1 MKTLKIP
8 IPVTLIAI
16 SAVGLALAFSGSKG
30 PLFERGLLNAV
41 VSKDGAEGHENHDG
55 GEKHEHPGE
64 THKAGDGHDHDD
76 EEHGDSKDHDHDG
89 DDDHDDHRD
98 HKDHE
103 GHDHGDD
110 AGGALSR
117 DDHEGHAHDV
127 GERDGQKA
135 HDHDGTGAANAKSG
149 AKHEDHDDHDGHDAH
164 DGHDDHGGGVSLTE
178 SQMDAFD
185 VRMAAVS
192 GGPIAITI
200 ERPAE
205 VVYDEN
211 RLAHVVPRVGGIV
224 AAVNASEGDAVI
236 EGQVLAVLE
245 SRELADAKA
254 IYLASLERLELAE
267 DNYARAEALIDKRI
281 VSEKTFL
288 TAKTDFAEARI
299 NLRSARQK
307 LFALGVNKN
316 RLKEITEEA
325 DADLTQY
332 IMRAPLGGTVVRRH
346 LARGES
352 VDTDREAFIIADVST
367 VWVDIS
373 VYPHDRERV
382 KAGQA
387 VAILTES
394 GVEAEGTIAFVM
406 PFVSEET
413 RTANARVVLSNED
426 MRLRPGMFVTAA
438 IAVEEAPAKVRIP
451 ATALQT
457 HEGQDIVFV
466 RGEEGRF
473 TPRPVSIGRRNGHHA
488 EVVAGLEPGEAV
500 VTEGAF
506 IVKSQLAKSGF
517 DDGHNH

>member
-1 MKTLKIP
+1 MNTLKTALFVVP
-8 IPVTLIAI
+8 IA
-16 SAVGLALAFSGSKG
+16 AFAAGLALAFSGQK
-30 PLFERGLLNAV
+30 GLLLERERVNAV
-41 VSKDGAEGHENHDG
+41 VSKGGGEDHENHGG
-55 GEKHEHPGE
+55 GEKHG
-64 THKAGDGHDHDD
+64 HKN
-76 EEHGDSKDHDHDG
+76 E
-89 DDDHDDHRD
+89 DHDDHEGHD
-98 HKDHE
+98 EDD

-110 AGGALSR
+110 AVSTKGHDQGVE
-117 DDHEGHAHDV
+117 DD
-127 GERDGQKA
+127 GEHKD
-135 HDHDGTGAANAKSG
+135 HDHDGKSG
-149 AKHEDHDDHDGHDAH
+149 AHADSVENHEDHEDHDDH
-164 DGHDDHGGGVSLTE
+164 GGGIDLTAY
-178 SQMDAFD
+178 QMDAFD
-185 VRMAAVS
+185 VRMAEVS
-192 GGPIAITI
+192 GGPIATTI

-224 AAVNASEGDAVI
+224 ASVNASEGDVVA

-267 DNYARAEALIDKRI
+267 ENYARAEALIDKRI

-288 TAKTDFAEARI
+288 AAKTDFAEARI

-307 LFALGVNKN
+307 LFALGVDKD
-316 RLKEITEEA
+316 RLKEITEA
-325 DADLTQY
+325 DDADLTRY
-332 IMRAPLGGTVVRRH
+332 IMRAPLSGTVVGRH

-352 VDTDREAFIIADVST
+352 VDTDREAFIVADVST

-373 VYPHDRERV
+373 IYAHDRDRA

-413 RTANARVVLSNED
+413 RTANARVVLANED
-426 MRLRPGMFVTAA
+426 LRLRPGMFVTAS
-438 IAVEEAPAKVRIP
+438 IAVEEAPAKVRVP

-457 HEGQDIVFV
+457 HEGQEVVFV
-466 RGEEGRF
+466 RGEDGRF
-473 TPRPVSIGRRNGHHA
+473 SPRPVSIGRRNGHYA
-488 EVVAGLEPGEAV
+488 EVIAGLEPGEAV

-506 IVKSQLAKSGF
+506 IVKSQFAKSGF